1 MQGTLPSRLTL
12 SVKDAAAL
20 EPFYRAQRPHDDEL
34 SWREMRARGAQPK
47 PKEDPSLKFICDA
60 FNTTYNEDLNYDKV
74 KQDPD
79 LSDNG
84 V

>member
-20 EPFYRAQRPHDDEL
+20 EPFYRAQRPHDDVL

-47 PKEDPSLKFICDA
+47 PKEDPSLNVVLCLWH
-60 FNTTYNEDLNYDKV
+60 T
-74 KQDPD
+74 
-79 LSDNG
+79 
-84 V
+84 